1 MRVFLGSKA
10 VKRRFLVPQID
21 KDTPILT
28 VTELKRLLTVLTS
41 LFDVARIV
49 NPHDTAVLSIKDDGR
64 VEGNPYTCFK
74 VWGKHQRCANCTSRE
89 ADISHCRKDKYE
101 YVKNSIFYVV
111 SNPIAYR
118 DDKGDV
124 HPVVLEIVSHVSDHL
139 AGGRFGRRSIIDII
153 DED

>member
-1 MRVFLGSKA
+1 MFFGSKA
-10 VKRRFLVPQID
+10 VKRRSLVPQID

-28 VTELKRLLTVLTS
+28 VAELKRLLTVLTS

-49 NPHDTAVLSIKDDGR
+49 NPYDTAVLSIKDDGR

-101 YVKNSIFYVV
+101 YVKTV
-111 SNPIAYR
+111 SSTWFQTPLPTGMTRATCTPWCS
-118 DDKGDV
+118 K
-124 HPVVLEIVSHVSDHL
+124 L
-139 AGGRFGRRSIIDII
+139 
-153 DED
+153 